1 LTGIL
6 GGLFCAIF
14 WCGAGTCSA
23 TCARVWSPVRSLAM
37 GCLIG
42 SIAVPLVAL
51 IWVGVPHAPA
61 SDWLW
66 ALGYGVGT
74 MVALSMIFRAYS
86 MAKVGLVSAIV
97 STNGTIAALVSVVVL
112 GEALPPA
119 AIIAT
124 LIVATGVCLA
134 ALREGDPATGPTGG
148 SDRLGALFALL
159 GACGF
164 ASAVLCGAQAETLD
178 PIWVVAG
185 GRVVGLV
192 VVTVPVTLAGR
203 LPRLD
208 REILPYAIGSPLLD
222 AAGFAALLIGS
233 EDGVAVP
240 AVLST
245 LSAVFLALV
254 GHLFFRERMSRLQ
267 WAGALTTL
275 AGVATL
281 AATR

>member
-1 LTGIL
+1 MTGL
-6 GGLFCAIF
+6 VGGLLCAVL

-23 TCARVWSPVRSLAM
+23 TCARVFGPVPSLAM

-42 SIAVPLVAL
+42 AIVVPIVAL
-51 IWVGVPHAPA
+51 VWVGVPDAPLT
-61 SDWLW
+61 DWLW
-66 ALGYGVGT
+66 AAGYGVGT
-74 MVALSMIFRAYS
+74 IVALSMIFRAYS

-97 STNGTIAALVSVVVL
+97 ATNGTIAALVSVMIL
-112 GEALPPA
+112 GENLPAA

-124 LIVATGVCLA
+124 LVVGAGVCLA
-134 ALREGDPATGPTGG
+134 ALREGDPTTGPKGG
-148 SDRLGALFALL
+148 SDRAGALFALV

-164 ASAVLCGAQAETLD
+164 AGAVLSGAQSSQLD

-185 GRVVGLV
+185 GRAFGLLAI
-192 VVTVPVTLAGR
+192 TIPVTLAGR

-208 REILPYAIGSPLLD
+208 RQILPWAIGSPVLD
-222 AAGFAALLIGS
+222 AAGFAALLVGS
-233 EDGVAVP
+233 RDGVAVP

-245 LSAVFLALV
+245 LSAVFLALI
-254 GHLFFRERMSRLQ
+254 GYFFFRERMSRLQ

-275 AGVATL
+275 VGVATL

>member
-1 LTGIL
+1 VTGIL

-23 TCARVWSPVRSLAM
+23 TCARVWGPIQSLAM

-42 SIAVPLVAL
+42 SIAIPLVAL
-51 IWVGVPHAPA
+51 VWVGVPHAPL

-66 ALGYGVGT
+66 AVGYGVGT
-74 MVALSMIFRAYS
+74 MLALTCIFRAYS

-97 STNGTIAALVSVVVL
+97 STNGTIAALVSVAVL
-112 GEALPPA
+112 GEELPPA
-119 AIIAT
+119 AILAT
-124 LIVATGVCLA
+124 LIVGTGVCLA
-134 ALREGDPATGPTGG
+134 ALREGDPATGPRGG
-148 SDRLGALFALL
+148 SDRVGAVFALL

-164 ASAVLCGAQAETLD
+164 AGAVLSGAQADTLD
-178 PIWVVAG
+178 PIWVVAV
-185 GRVVGLV
+185 GRLFGLV
-192 VVTVPVTLAGR
+192 VVTVPVWLSGR
-203 LPRLD
+203 LPKLD
-208 REILPYAIGSPLLD
+208 REILPYAIGSPMLD

-233 EDGVAVP
+233 ETGVAVP

-254 GHLFFRERMSRLQ
+254 GHLVFRERMSRLQ

>member
-1 LTGIL
+1 MTGLL

-23 TCARVWSPVRSLAM
+23 TCARVWTPVRSLAM

-42 SIAVPLVAL
+42 AIAIPIVAL
-51 IWVGVPHAPA
+51 AWVGVPHAPL

-66 ALGYGVGT
+66 ALGYGIGT
-74 MVALSMIFRAYS
+74 MIALAMIFRAYS

-112 GEALPPA
+112 GESLPPA
-119 AIIAT
+119 AIVAT
-124 LIVATGVCLA
+124 LIVGTGVCLA
-134 ALREGDPATGPTGG
+134 ALREGDPATGPRGG
-148 SDRLGALFALL
+148 SDRLGAAFALL

-164 ASAVLCGAQAETLD
+164 AAAVLCGAQADTLD
-178 PIWVVAG
+178 PIWVVG
-185 GRVVGLV
+185 VGRLFGLV
-192 VVTVPVTLAGR
+192 VVTLPIALLGR

-222 AAGFAALLIGS
+222 AAGFSALLIGS
-233 EDGVAVP
+233 QDGVAIP

-254 GHLFFRERMSRLQ
+254 GHLVFRERMSRLQ

>member
-23 TCARVWSPVRSLAM
+23 TCSRVFGPIPSLAL

-42 SIAVPLVAL
+42 AIVLPIVAL
-51 IWVGVPHAPA
+51 LWVGVPDAPSA
-61 SDWLW
+61 DWLW
-66 ALGYGVGT
+66 AMGYGVGT
-74 MVALSMIFRAYS
+74 MVALATIFRAYS

-97 STNGTIAALVSVVVL
+97 STNGTIAALFSVVVL
-112 GEALPPA
+112 GETLPTA
-119 AIIAT
+119 AIAAT
-124 LIVATGVCLA
+124 LIVGVGVCLA
-134 ALREGDPATGPTGG
+134 AFREGDPSTGPRGG
-148 SDRLGALFALL
+148 SDRRGALFALV

-164 ASAVLCGAQAETLD
+164 AGAVLSGAQAEQLD
-178 PIWVVAG
+178 PIWVVAV
-185 GRVVGLV
+185 GRVFGLLI
-192 VVTVPVTLAGR
+192 VTVPITVMGR
-203 LPRLD
+203 LPRPD
-208 REILPYAIGSPLLD
+208 RQILPYAIGSPVLD
-222 AAGFAALLIGS
+222 AAGFSALLIGS
-233 EDGVAVP
+233 QDGVAIP

-254 GHLFFRERMSRLQ
+254 GHLVFRERMSRLQ

>member
-1 LTGIL
+1 MTGLL
-6 GGLFCAIF
+6 GGLLCAVF

-23 TCARVWSPVRSLAM
+23 TCARAFGPVPSLAM

-42 SIAVPLVAL
+42 AIAVPAVAL
-51 IWVGVPHAPA
+51 VWVGAPA
-61 SDWLW
+61 APLTDWLW
-66 ALGYGVGT
+66 AAGYGVGT

-97 STNGTIAALVSVVVL
+97 STNGTIAALVSVVIL
-112 GEALPPA
+112 GEHLPA
-119 AIIAT
+119 SAVVAT
-124 LIVATGVCLA
+124 LVVGAGVCLA
-134 ALREGDPATGPTGG
+134 ALRDGDPATGPKGG
-148 SDRLGALFALL
+148 SDRAGSLYALI

-164 ASAVLCGAQAETLD
+164 AGAVLSGAQTSELD

-185 GRVVGLV
+185 GRAFGLV
-192 VVTVPVTLAGR
+192 AVTIPVALAGR

-208 REILPYAIGSPLLD
+208 RQILPYAIGSPVLD
-222 AAGFAALLIGS
+222 AAGFAALLVGS
-233 EDGVAVP
+233 RDGVAVP

-245 LSAVFLALV
+245 LSAVFLALIGYFV
-254 GHLFFRERMSRLQ
+254 FRERLSRLQ

>member
-1 LTGIL
+1 MTGLL
-6 GGLFCAIF
+6 GGLFCALF

-23 TCARVWSPVRSLAM
+23 TCARVFGPVRSLAM

-42 SIAVPLVAL
+42 AIAVPIVAL
-51 IWVGVPHAPA
+51 VWVGPPDAPL

-66 ALGYGVGT
+66 AGGYGVGT
-74 MVALSMIFRAYS
+74 MAALTCIFRAYS

-97 STNGTIAALVSVVVL
+97 STNGTIAALVSVAIL
-112 GEALPPA
+112 GEALPGGA
-119 AIIAT
+119 
-124 LIVATGVCLA
+124 IVATLVVGGGVCLA
-134 ALREGDPATGPTGG
+134 ALREGDPETGPKGG
-148 SDRLGALFALL
+148 SDRVGALFALV

-164 ASAVLCGAQAETLD
+164 GGAVLSGAQASELD

-185 GRVVGLV
+185 GRAFGLV
-192 VVTVPVTLAGR
+192 AVTLPIALAGR

-208 REILPYAIGSPLLD
+208 RQILPYAIGSPVLD
-222 AAGFAALLIGS
+222 AAGFAALLVGS
-233 EDGVAVP
+233 RDGVAVP

-245 LSAVFLALV
+245 LSAVFLALIGRLV
-254 GHLFFRERMSRLQ
+254 FHERMSRLQ

>member
-1 LTGIL
+1 LTGLL

-23 TCARVWSPVRSLAM
+23 TCARAWGSIPSLAM

-42 SIAVPLVAL
+42 SIAVPAIALV
-51 IWVGVPHAPA
+51 WVGVPHAPL

-66 ALGYGVGT
+66 ALGYGIGT
-74 MVALSMIFRAYS
+74 MLALSMIFKAYS
-86 MAKVGLVSAIV
+86 LAKVGLVSAIV
-97 STNGTIAALVSVVVL
+97 STNGTIAALVSVLLL

-119 AIIAT
+119 AIVAT
-124 LIVATGVCLA
+124 LVVATGVALA
-134 ALREGDPATGPTGG
+134 ALREGDPATGPRGG
-148 SDRLGALFALL
+148 SDRLGAVYALL

-185 GRVVGLV
+185 GRLVGLV
-192 VVTVPVTLAGR
+192 AVTLPIALAGR
-203 LPRLD
+203 LPRLN

-233 EDGVAVP
+233 QDGVAIP

-254 GHLFFRERMSRLQ
+254 GHLVFRERMSRLQ